1 MKHKIS
7 GIMVATFLLITIL
20 FTGGAVYAQDEGLP
34 NPGITPDSPFYFMDK
49 LGKTIGMA
57 FTFGTES
64 KSQKALQYAEERL
77 AETQSMAGKNKVKQM
92 EKAAGEYDKYM
103 AMVQQRLE
111 QATQA
116 GQSDNISERV
126 ALATSNH
133 LEVLARV
140 REQVSERVREAIGN
154 AENVSMN
161 GQINALRALGEN
173 KPEKALDI
181 CDNITARQTERIRVR
196 ASANVTSDNET
207 SANLTALLDY
217 ADRIAAL
224 EEELTQKAG
233 SLGIN
238 ITALQERMA
247 HSTANRLEVL
257 SVVYAKAPVQA
268 QSAIAN
274 AIENSVTKYERALE
288 KLGVKNMVSVNETM
302 NALPDKIQDQ
312 IRASTSNRM
321 QISTT
326 NSSNQTQL
334 KTTTETKEQKETEKP
349 DKNTGNK
356 P

>member
-7 GIMVATFLLITIL
+7 GIMVATFLLITML

-34 NPGITPDSPFYFMDK
+34 NPGINPDSPFYFMDK

-57 FTFGTES
+57 FTFGTEA
-64 KSQKALQYAEERL
+64 KAQKALQYAEERL
-77 AETQSMAGKNKVKQM
+77 AETQSMAAKNKVKQM
-92 EKAAGEYDKYM
+92 EQAAGEYDKYM

-111 QATQA
+111 QAAQE

-140 REQVSERVREAIGN
+140 REQVSERAREAIGN

-173 KPEKALDI
+173 KPERALDI

-217 ADRIAAL
+217 AGRIAAL
-224 EEELTQKAG
+224 EAG
-233 SLGIN
+233 DDTKSRVAGHQHHRP
-238 ITALQERMA
+238 AGPPGAFHGQP
-247 HSTANRLEVL
+247 
-257 SVVYAKAPVQA
+257 APGA
-268 QSAIAN
+268 F
-274 AIENSVTKYERALE
+274 RR
-288 KLGVKNMVSVNETM
+288 
-302 NALPDKIQDQ
+302 
-312 IRASTSNRM
+312 IR
-321 QISTT
+321 
-326 NSSNQTQL
+326 
-334 KTTTETKEQKETEKP
+334 
-349 DKNTGNK
+349 
-356 P
+356 